1 MKNKYFL
8 LLEWEVSYLELEFND
23 VKNITYLRDINTL
36 RIYAHLEPLSN
47 SFNINLPLLDGKQC
61 IRYFH
66 GVCLF

>member
-23 VKNITYLRDINTL
+23 VKNIKYQREIHFTS
-36 RIYAHLEPLSN
+36 IYHS
-47 SFNINLPLLDGKQC
+47 LDSKQC

>member
-23 VKNITYLRDINTL
+23 VKNIKYQREN
-36 RIYAHLEPLSN
+36 EV
-47 SFNINLPLLDGKQC
+47 PLLDGKHC

-66 GVCLF
+66 SVCLF